1 MSDIIIELCIRLI
14 LYGIREALDYYE
26 LEDLFDL
33 LKLILKLSILLLTT
47 ILTYYLFEPFSSIPP
62 YYQTIT
68 EKPFK
73 YISFKFFT
81 YRIYRYYSLGIL
93 YWLILWLVLRISTS
107 FLFNLYIQLHTFFI
121 TGLIL
126 TIPITK
132 EFSIHYSKYRILNSI
147 SICLYLQCI
156 DYFMPVKEWP
166 GSIFKI
172 INYVLSYI
180 LDDKYHS
187 FIERKSFGLGTHPKS
202 VKNE

>member
-1 MSDIIIELCIRLI
+1 MSDIIFELFIRLI
-14 LYGIREALDYYE
+14 LYGIGMA
-26 LEDLFDL
+26 FDL
-33 LKLILKLSILLLTT
+33 ALELSGIEDIFDFLKLILKLSILLLTT
-47 ILTYYLFEPFSSIPP
+47 MLTYYLFEPSSSIPP

-73 YISFKFFT
+73 YISYKFFT

-126 TIPITK
+126 TIPLTK
-132 EFSIHYSKYRILNSI
+132 EFSTNYSKYRILNSI

-166 GSIFKI
+166 GSILKL

-187 FIERKSFGLGTHPKS
+187 FYREEAQFHDSS
-202 VKNE
+202 